1 VAQWAAVEA
10 LGGPQDEVA
19 KMAGEFDRRRRF
31 IVPALN
37 AIPGVTCV
45 MPKGAFYAFP
55 NVSGL
60 FGKRGRGGVLRGSA
74 DVSAF
79 LLDEARI
86 ATVAGVDFGSD
97 AHIRLSYA
105 TSLDKIQEGL
115 RRMDTAV
122 RSLQGA

>member
-1 VAQWAAVEA
+1 
-10 LGGPQDEVA
+10 
-19 KMAGEFDRRRRF
+19 
-31 IVPALN
+31 
-37 AIPGVTCV
+37 

-55 NVSGL
+55 NVSGCSDGAAEGRRAVSRVRRRL
-60 FGKRGRGGVLRGSA
+60 RVPARRGPHRH
-74 DVSAF
+74 
-79 LLDEARI
+79 
-86 ATVAGVDFGSD
+86 VAGVDFGSD